1 MRVDS
6 VTFTAEVE
14 VKYETY
20 ENWRGLSCYMRRNG
34 WARRGGKSDGLHSSD
49 IFTKVFTSITTMQKE
64 LADISDA
71 FNH

>member
-6 VTFTAEVE
+6 VSFIAEVK
-14 VKYETY
+14 VKYEVY
-20 ENWRGLSCYMRRNG
+20 ENWRGLSNYMRRNG
-34 WARRGGKSDGLHSSD
+34 WVERGGHSDGLHSSAT
-49 IFTKVFTSITTMQKE
+49 FTKVFTSVTTMQKE

>member
-6 VTFTAEVE
+6 VAFTAEVE
-14 VKYETY
+14 VKYEVC

-34 WARRGGKSDGLHSSD
+34 WARRGGKSDGLYSSD

-64 LADISDA
+64 LANISDA

>member
-6 VTFTAEVE
+6 VSFIAEVK
-14 VKYETY
+14 VKYEVY
-20 ENWRGLSCYMRRNG
+20 ENWRGLSNYMRRNG
-34 WARRGGKSDGLHSSD
+34 WTRRGGKSDGLHSSD
-49 IFTKVFTSITTMQKE
+49 IFTKVFTSTATMQKE